1 MKNLSLSLSLIH
13 WHISCGKEREPKK
26 KEYTNSIKLGREP
39 IIADPFNNS
48 RKFDSPRNK
57 GGDEQRKRS
66 KQRRFYRTE
75 ANYSIGKLD
84 KRIIGEGWK
93 EMGWKGDHDRGGGQG
108 GGEDRE
114 VESQRRGP
122 LRILIKRP
130 WPGNGD
136 VWLLGKFW
144 HKIPTGLSRHAV
156 PGWRCRP

>member
-13 WHISCGKEREPKK
+13 WHISCGKEPKK

-57 GGDEQRKRS
+57 ERETNKGSEVNSGVSIEL
-66 KQRRFYRTE
+66 

-84 KRIIGEGWK
+84 KRIIREGWK